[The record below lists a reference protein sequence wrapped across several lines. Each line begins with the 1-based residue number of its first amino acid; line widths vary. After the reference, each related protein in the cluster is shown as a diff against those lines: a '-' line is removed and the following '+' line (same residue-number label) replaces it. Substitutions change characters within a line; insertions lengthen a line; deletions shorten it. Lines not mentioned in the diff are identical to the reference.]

1 MSTKADYTKEEWDL
15 LVKSPVMAAM
25 AVIAASPSGPIG
37 VLKEMF
43 AVGKGLWEGAEG
55 TTNALIGALVAD
67 LKAGARPAMPT
78 ERPQDLAQAK
88 AQALGACREV
98 AALLGRKAPSEAEGF
113 KRWLLGSAQR
123 VAEAAKEGGFFGIGG
138 VQVSEAEK
146 TALAEVAQA
155 LGVKA

>member
-1 MSTKADYTKEEWDL
+1 
-15 LVKSPVMAAM
+15 
-25 AVIAASPSGPIG
+25 
-37 VLKEMF
+37 MF
-43 AVGKGLWEGAEG
+43 AAGKGLWEGAEG
-55 TTNALIGALVAD
+55 TTNPLIGSLVAD

-98 AALLGRKAPSEAEGF
+98 AALLGRKAPSEADGF
-113 KRWLLGSAQR
+113 NRWLLGSAQR
-123 VAEAAKEGGFFGIGG
+123 VAQADKGGGIFGIGG
-138 VQVSEAEK
+138 VQVNKAEK

>member
-15 LVKSPVMAAM
+15 IVKSPVMASM

-37 VLKEMF
+37 VVKEMF
-43 AVGKGLWEGAEG
+43 AVGKGLWAESEG
-55 TTNALIGALVAD
+55 TTNPLIAALVAD

-98 AALLGRKAPSEAEGF
+98 AALLGRKAPGEAEGF
-113 KRWLLGSAQR
+113 KRWLLRSAQG
-123 VAEAAKEGGFFGIGG
+123 VAEAAKEGGVFGIGG
-138 VQVSEAEK
+138 VRVSEAEK
-146 TALAEVAQA
+146 TALAEVADA

>member
-15 LVKSPVMAAM
+15 IVKSPVMASM

-43 AVGKGLWEGAEG
+43 AVGKGLWAGAEG
-55 TTNALIGALVAD
+55 TTNPLIGAVVAD

-98 AALLGRKAPSEAEGF
+98 AALLGRKAPGEAEGF
-113 KRWLLGSAQR
+113 KRWLLGSAQG
-123 VAEAAKEGGFFGIGG
+123 VAEAAKEGGVFGIGG
-138 VQVSEAEK
+138 VQVTEAEK

>member
-1 MSTKADYTKEEWDL
+1 
-15 LVKSPVMAAM
+15 MAAM

-43 AVGKGLWEGAEG
+43 AVGKGLGRG
-55 TTNALIGALVAD
+55 RRGL
-67 LKAGARPAMPT
+67 
-78 ERPQDLAQAK
+78 
-88 AQALGACREV
+88 
-98 AALLGRKAPSEAEGF
+98 AALLGRKAPGEAEGF
-113 KRWLLGSAQR
+113 KGWLLGSAQG
-123 VAEAAKEGGFFGIGG
+123 VAEAAKEGGVFGIGG